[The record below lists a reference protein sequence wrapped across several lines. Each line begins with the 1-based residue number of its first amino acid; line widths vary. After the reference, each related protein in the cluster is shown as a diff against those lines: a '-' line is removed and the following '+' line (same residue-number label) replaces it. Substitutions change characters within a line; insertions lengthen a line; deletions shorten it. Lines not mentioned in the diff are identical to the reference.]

1 MEGVVTGGPAATAA
15 RLDLAGLRVLVTG
28 HTGFKGAWLTEW
40 LLQRGARVTGLALPP
55 DASGSLFAGLR
66 HGERLDHHEVDVR
79 DAAATAAAVR
89 RADPELVFHLAAQAL
104 VLRSY
109 REPLYT
115 WETNV
120 TGTLNVLEALRGLGR
135 PVAAV
140 VVTTDKVYRNREW
153 EYAYREDDALG
164 GHDPYS
170 ASKAAC
176 ELAVASWRA
185 SYSAPGGVA
194 VATARAG
201 NVVGG
206 GDHAADRIVRLLP
219 RLVGRR
225 ARCGSAA
232 PPPRG
237 PGSTCSSPL
246 SGYLALAARLR
257 ADGPERGRRP
267 RRRLQLRPAARERA
281 AGRGPRPRARLAR
294 AGAALGARR
303 RRDAARGARPRAGHR
318 PGAPQLGWSPRLS
331 FEETAAW
338 TDAGYAAPGP
348 DLPALVVRQIAD
360 YEALRAAP
368 AGPRAA
374 AHGGAS
380 PHTPDR

>member
-55 DASGSLFAGLR
+55 DHPGSLF
-66 HGERLDHHEVDVR
+66 ERLGHAARVDHVVGDVR
-79 DAAATAAAVR
+79 DAAAVAAAVR
-89 RADPELVFHLAAQAL
+89 RADPEVVFHLAAQAL

-109 REPLYT
+109 QEPLYT

-120 TGTLNVLEALRGLGR
+120 LGTLQVLEALRALGR

-185 SYSAPGGVA
+185 SYGEPGGVT

-206 GDHAADRIVRLLP
+206 GDQSADRIVPDCYRAWSRGDTVRL
-219 RLVGRR
+219 RR
-225 ARCGSAA
+225 
-232 PPPRG
+232 
-237 PGSTCSSPL
+237 PGATRPWQHVLEPL
-246 SGYLALAARLR
+246 SGYLALAARVR
-257 ADGPERGRRP
+257 ATPP
-267 RRRLQLRPAARERA
+267 PA
-281 AGRGPRPRARLAR
+281 P
-294 AGAALGARR
+294 ARR
-303 RRDAARGARPRAGHR
+303 
-318 PGAPQLGWSPRLS
+318 
-331 FEETAAW
+331 
-338 TDAGYAAPGP
+338 
-348 DLPALVVRQIAD
+348 
-360 YEALRAAP
+360 
-368 AGPRAA
+368 
-374 AHGGAS
+374 
-380 PHTPDR
+380 